1 MYIQIESLTDD
12 KLNVQC
18 IFFSRNHTAVEFA
31 RELTKAIETTS
42 DLSEL
47 RVKLD
52 ALRNSTTLPKQ
63 RTVFACLVIQGL
75 TLGERWWEKR
85 IVDRV
90 LGLLVDQFDLEDQKQ
105 FLLGVYLPR
114 VREAPAQANENRD
127 LFERDFY
134 ISCSMKHN

>member
-1 MYIQIESLTDD
+1 MYL
-12 KLNVQC
+12 
-18 IFFSRNHTAVEFA
+18 FSRNHTAVEFA
-31 RELTKAIETTS
+31 RELTKAIGTTS

-114 VREAPAQANENRD
+114 VREAPAQANENR
-127 LFERDFY
+127 ER
-134 ISCSMKHN
+134 